1 MPKPVMV
8 SISGIRGIVG
18 EGLTPELIVNFSAAA
33 GTFYG
38 DGNVMVGRDSRVTG
52 EMVKAAVFSGLMSVG
67 CNPVDLG
74 ICSTPT
80 VEMAVKNS
88 DAVGGIIIT
97 ASHNP
102 LEWNA
107 LKLLTSEG
115 LFLDQEEGEKIK
127 QIIEGKQ
134 FSYAPWNKI
143 GEIKKYN
150 RATEDHIEAVLKIPY
165 INVEKIRKRKFKV
178 AFDCVNGAGGTIIP
192 ELLKE
197 LGCETFPMNEE
208 PTGFFA
214 HTPEPVPANLK
225 DLSEHVKK
233 NKAEI
238 GFAVDPDVDR
248 CAIVAE
254 TGEPLGEEYTVTLAT
269 KLILSKKKGPVT
281 VNIST
286 TRAVDDVASKFGI
299 AVTRTPVGEIN
310 VAKKMKE
317 INAVIGGEGNGGVI
331 LPNIH
336 LGRDAPV
343 AIVLTLQHITETGGT
358 ISELWKSL
366 PQYVMT
372 KKKID
377 IGSSNPDEIL
387 EKIKDAHSHEKLN
400 LIDGIKIER
409 PTSWVHIRKSNT
421 EPIIR
426 VIAEAK
432 TKKESEELCN
442 SFLKEIDRS
451 SPLSF

>member
-1 MPKPVMV
+1 MSKPVMI

-18 EGLTPELIVNFSAAA
+18 DGLTPELVVKFSAAA

-38 DGNVMVGRDSRVTG
+38 NGNVMVGRDSRVTG
-52 EMVKAAVFSGLMSVG
+52 EMLKAAVFSGLMSVG

-80 VEMAVKNS
+80 VELAVKNS

-102 LEWNA
+102 VEWNA

-115 LFLDQEEGEKIK
+115 LFLDQKEGETIK
-127 QIIEGKQ
+127 QIIEVKK
-134 FSYAPWNKI
+134 FSYASWDKI
-143 GEIKKYN
+143 GEIKKYD
-150 RATEDHIEAVLKIPY
+150 RATGDHIKAVLKIPS

-178 AFDCVNGAGGTIIP
+178 AFDCVNGAGGTIISK
-192 ELLKE
+192 LLKE
-197 LGCETFPMNEE
+197 LGCEIFPMNEE
-208 PTGFFA
+208 PTGRFA
-214 HTPEPVPANLK
+214 HIPEPVPANLQ
-225 DLSEHVKK
+225 DLCNYVKQTG
-233 NKAEI
+233 AEI

-248 CAIVAE
+248 CAIVGE
-254 TGEPLGEEYTVTLAT
+254 TGEPIGEEYTVTLAT
-269 KLILSKKKGPVT
+269 EFILSKKKGPVA

-286 TRAVDDVASKFGI
+286 TRAVDDVARKFGI
-299 AVTRTPVGEIN
+299 MVTRTPVGEIN

-317 INAVIGGEGNGGVI
+317 IGAVIGGEGNGGVI
-331 LPNIH
+331 LPDIH

-343 AIVLTLQHITETGGT
+343 AIALTLQYLIETDKT

-366 PQYVMT
+366 PRYVMT
-372 KKKID
+372 KKKIE
-377 IGSSNPDEIL
+377 IGNSNPDQIL
-387 EKIKDAHSHEKLN
+387 EKVKEAHTHERLN

-409 PTSWVHIRKSNT
+409 PDSWVHIRKSNT

-426 VIAEAK
+426 IIAEAK
-432 TKKESEELCN
+432 TKEESEDICDN
-442 SFLKEIDRS
+442 FFKEIEH
-451 SPLSF
+451 LL

>member
-1 MPKPVMV
+1 MI

-38 DGNVMVGRDSRVTG
+38 TGNVMVGRDSRVTG
-52 EMVKAAVFSGLMSVG
+52 EMLKAAVFSGLMSVG

-80 VEMAVKNS
+80 VELAVKNS

-102 LEWNA
+102 VEWNA

-115 LFLDQEEGEKIK
+115 LFLDQKEGETIK
-127 QIIEGKQ
+127 QIIEGEK
-134 FSYAPWNKI
+134 FSYASWDKI
-143 GEIKKYN
+143 GEIKKYD
-150 RATEDHIEAVLKIPY
+150 RATEDHIKAVLKIPY
-165 INVEKIRKRKFKV
+165 INLEKIRKRKFKV

-197 LGCETFPMNEE
+197 LGCEIFPMNEE
-208 PTGFFA
+208 ATGRFA
-214 HTPEPVPANLK
+214 HTPEPVPANLQ
-225 DLSEHVKK
+225 DLCNYVKQTG
-233 NKAEI
+233 AEI

-248 CAIVAE
+248 CAIVGE
-254 TGEPLGEEYTVTLAT
+254 TGEPIGEEYTVTLAT
-269 KLILSKKKGPVT
+269 EFILSKKKGPVA

-286 TRAVDDVASKFGI
+286 TRAVDDVARKFGI
-299 AVTRTPVGEIN
+299 MVTRTPVGEIN

-317 INAVIGGEGNGGVI
+317 IGAVIGGEGNGGVI
-331 LPNIH
+331 LPDIH

-343 AIVLTLQHITETGGT
+343 AIALTLQYLIETDKT

-366 PQYVMT
+366 PRYVMT
-372 KKKID
+372 KKKIE
-377 IGSSNPDEIL
+377 IGNSNPDQIL
-387 EKIKDAHSHEKLN
+387 EKVKEAHTHERLN

-409 PTSWVHIRKSNT
+409 PDSWVHIRKSNT

-426 VIAEAK
+426 IIAEAK
-432 TKKESEELCN
+432 TKEESEDICDN
-442 SFLKEIDRS
+442 FFKEIEH
-451 SPLSF
+451 LL

>member
-1 MPKPVMV
+1 MPKPVMI

-38 DGNVMVGRDSRVTG
+38 TGNVMVGRDSRVTG
-52 EMVKAAVFSGLMSVG
+52 EMLKAAVFSGLMSVG

-80 VEMAVKNS
+80 VELAVKNS

-102 LEWNA
+102 VEWNA

-115 LFLDQEEGEKIK
+115 LFLDQKEGETIK
-127 QIIEGKQ
+127 QIIEGEK
-134 FSYAPWNKI
+134 FSYASWDKI
-143 GEIKKYN
+143 GEIKKYD
-150 RATEDHIEAVLKIPY
+150 RATEDHIKAVLKIPY
-165 INVEKIRKRKFKV
+165 INLEKIRKRKFKV

-197 LGCETFPMNEE
+197 LGCEIFPMNEE
-208 PTGFFA
+208 ATGRFA
-214 HTPEPVPANLK
+214 HTPEPVPANLQ
-225 DLSEHVKK
+225 DLCNYVKQTG
-233 NKAEI
+233 AEI

-248 CAIVAE
+248 CAIVGE
-254 TGEPLGEEYTVTLAT
+254 TGEPIGEEYTVTLAT
-269 KLILSKKKGPVT
+269 EFILSKKKGPVA

-286 TRAVDDVASKFGI
+286 TRAVDDVARKFGI
-299 AVTRTPVGEIN
+299 MVTRTPVGEIN

-317 INAVIGGEGNGGVI
+317 IGAVIGGEGNGGVI
-331 LPNIH
+331 LPDIH

-343 AIVLTLQHITETGGT
+343 AIALTLQYLIETDKT

-372 KKKID
+372 KKKIE
-377 IGSSNPDEIL
+377 IGNSNPDRIIVR
-387 EKIKDAHSHEKLN
+387 IKEAHSHERLN

-409 PTSWVHIRKSNT
+409 PDSWVHIRKSNT

-426 VIAEAK
+426 IIAEAK
-432 TKKESEELCN
+432 TKEESEDICDN
-442 SFLKEIDRS
+442 FFKEIEH
-451 SPLSF
+451 LL

>member
-1 MPKPVMV
+1 MPKPVMI
-8 SISGIRGIVG
+8 SISGIRGIIG
-18 EGLTPELIVNFSAAA
+18 DGLTPELVVKFSAAA

-38 DGNVMVGRDSRVTG
+38 NGNVMVGRDSRVTG
-52 EMVKAAVFSGLMSVG
+52 EMLKAAVFSGLMSVG

-80 VEMAVKNS
+80 VELAVKNS

-102 LEWNA
+102 VEWNA

-115 LFLDQEEGEKIK
+115 LFLDQKEGETLK
-127 QIIEGKQ
+127 QIIEGKK
-134 FSYAPWNKI
+134 FSYASWDKI
-143 GEIKKYN
+143 GEIKKYD
-150 RATEDHIEAVLKIPY
+150 RATEDHIEAVLKIPS

-197 LGCETFPMNEE
+197 LGCEIFPMNEE
-208 PTGFFA
+208 ATGRFA
-214 HTPEPVPANLK
+214 HIPEPVPANLQ
-225 DLSEHVKK
+225 DLCNYVKQTG
-233 NKAEI
+233 AEI

-248 CAIVAE
+248 CAIVGE
-254 TGEPLGEEYTVTLAT
+254 TGEPIGEEYTVTLAT
-269 KLILSKKKGPVT
+269 EFILSKKKGPVA

-286 TRAVDDVASKFGI
+286 TRAVDDVARKFGI
-299 AVTRTPVGEIN
+299 EVIRTPVGEIN

-317 INAVIGGEGNGGVI
+317 IGAVIGGEGNGGVI
-331 LPNIH
+331 LPDIH

-343 AIVLTLQHITETGGT
+343 AIALTLQYLIETDKT

-366 PQYVMT
+366 PRYVMT
-372 KKKID
+372 KKKIE
-377 IGSSNPDEIL
+377 IGNSNPDQIL
-387 EKIKDAHSHEKLN
+387 EKVKEAHTHERLN

-409 PTSWVHIRKSNT
+409 PDSWVHIRKSNT

-426 VIAEAK
+426 IIAEAK
-432 TKKESEELCN
+432 TKEESEDICDN
-442 SFLKEIDRS
+442 FFKEIEH
-451 SPLSF
+451 LL